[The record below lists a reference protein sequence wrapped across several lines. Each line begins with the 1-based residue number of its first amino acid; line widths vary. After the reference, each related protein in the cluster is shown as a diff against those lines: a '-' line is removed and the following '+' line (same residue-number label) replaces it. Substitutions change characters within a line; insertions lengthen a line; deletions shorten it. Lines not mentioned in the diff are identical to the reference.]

1 MYMPYTNNA
10 LYMKTRKQDWGLR
23 VFKAPP
29 HNFLHRHLFI
39 LTLRIFLRLFAHKL
53 SIYLQIKFQQ
63 TIRPWAQIWVF

>member
-29 HNFLHRHLFI
+29 HNF
-39 LTLRIFLRLFAHKL
+39 
-53 SIYLQIKFQQ
+53 
-63 TIRPWAQIWVF
+63 